1 MRTTPAVAS
10 VAAAIRKRVSGSCRI
25 SAARTIVKMVAVW
38 FNTAAIDACAY
49 FRPPSQSIIWTY
61 AASAHHSFAMFD
73 RSIEK
78 VVTGSVVRWAFN
90 NPHSWLYVNVKNKDG
105 SETLWSFE
113 GSSPTQLLQR
123 GITGF
128 SFEPGSTITI
138 QFCPLKDGRP
148 GGGIGW
154 VKLANG
160 TFVSPADGG
169 CNGSAE
175 AIERW
180 KVWLA
185 KGYTSSTEAQN
196 AK

>member
-1 MRTTPAVAS
+1 MKRILSLLSAALIAVLLTAAVA
-10 VAAAIRKRVSGSCRI
+10 G
-25 SAARTIVKMVAVW
+25 
-38 FNTAAIDACAY
+38 
-49 FRPPSQSIIWTY
+49 
-61 AASAHHSFAMFD
+61 AHHSFAMFD
-73 RSIEK
+73 KSVEK
-78 VVTGSVVRWAFN
+78 VVTGKVVRWAFN
-90 NPHSWLYVNVKNKDG
+90 NPHSWLYINVKNKDG

-123 GITGF
+123 GINGF
-128 SFEPGSTITI
+128 TFQPNSTITV

-154 VKLANG
+154 VRLSDGK
-160 TFVSPADGG
+160 FISPADGG
-169 CNGSAE
+169 CNGSDE

-185 KGYTSSTEAQN
+185 KGYTSSTEAQQ

>member
-1 MRTTPAVAS
+1 MKRSFILSTAVFTVVLLTAS
-10 VAAAIRKRVSGSCRI
+10 FV
-25 SAARTIVKMVAVW
+25 
-38 FNTAAIDACAY
+38 
-49 FRPPSQSIIWTY
+49 
-61 AASAHHSFAMFD
+61 SAHHSFAMFD
-73 RSIEK
+73 KTVEK
-78 VVTGSVVRWAFN
+78 VATGKVVSWAFN
-90 NPHSWLYVNVKNKDG
+90 NPHSWLYIKVQNKDG
-105 SETLWSFE
+105 SETLWGFE

-123 GITGF
+123 GINGY
-128 SFEPGSTITI
+128 SFQPGSTVTV
-138 QFCPLKDGRP
+138 QYCPLKDGRP
-148 GGGIGW
+148 GGGLGW

-169 CNGSAE
+169 CNGGPD

>member
-1 MRTTPAVAS
+1 MKTIFSLLPAVLIALLS
-10 VAAAIRKRVSGSCRI
+10 
-25 SAARTIVKMVAVW
+25 SAP
-38 FNTAAIDACAY
+38 DAG
-49 FRPPSQSIIWTY
+49 
-61 AASAHHSFAMFD
+61 AHHSFAMFD

-78 VVTGSVVRWAFN
+78 VVTGTVVRWTFN
-90 NPHSWLYVNVKNKDG
+90 NPHSWLYLNIKNKDG

-123 GITGF
+123 GINGYT
-128 SFEPGSTITI
+128 FEPGSTILV

-154 VKLANG
+154 VRLANG
-160 TFVSPADGG
+160 NFISPADGG

-180 KVWLA
+180 KGWLA
-185 KGYTSSTEAQN
+185 KGYTSNIEAKN
-196 AK
+196 AH

>member
-1 MRTTPAVAS
+1 MKRIFGSLAAVLMTLLLTAS
-10 VAAAIRKRVSGSCRI
+10 LAI
-25 SAARTIVKMVAVW
+25 
-38 FNTAAIDACAY
+38 
-49 FRPPSQSIIWTY
+49 
-61 AASAHHSFAMFD
+61 AHHSFAMFD
-73 RSIEK
+73 KTVEK
-78 VVTGSVVRWAFN
+78 VVSGKVVRWAFN
-90 NPHSWLYVNVKNKDG
+90 NPHSWLYINVKNKDG

-123 GITGF
+123 GINGYT
-128 SFEPGSTITI
+128 FEPGSTIMV

-154 VKLANG
+154 VRLANG
-160 TFVSPADGG
+160 NFISPADGG

-185 KGYTSSTEAQN
+185 KGYTSSTEAQ
-196 AK
+196 KTQ

>member
-1 MRTTPAVAS
+1 MKRIFSLLTAVLITFLLMAS
-10 VAAAIRKRVSGSCRI
+10 
-25 SAARTIVKMVAVW
+25 
-38 FNTAAIDACAY
+38 FL
-49 FRPPSQSIIWTY
+49 
-61 AASAHHSFAMFD
+61 SAHHSFAMFD
-73 RSIEK
+73 KSIEK
-78 VVTGSVVRWAFN
+78 VATGKVVRWTFN

-105 SETLWSFE
+105 SETLWGFE

-123 GITGF
+123 GINGF
-128 SFEPGSTITI
+128 TFEPGSTITV

-154 VKLANG
+154 VKLPNG
-160 TFVSPADGG
+160 NFISPADGG

-180 KVWLA
+180 KAWLA

>member
-1 MRTTPAVAS
+1 MRKFFS
-10 VAAAIRKRVSGSCRI
+10 LLAAILITLLLMSSLV
-25 SAARTIVKMVAVW
+25 
-38 FNTAAIDACAY
+38 
-49 FRPPSQSIIWTY
+49 
-61 AASAHHSFAMFD
+61 SAHHSFAMFD
-73 RSIEK
+73 KTIEK
-78 VVTGSVVRWAFN
+78 VATGKVVRWTFN
-90 NPHSWLYVNVKNKDG
+90 NPHSWLYINVTNKDG

-123 GITGF
+123 GINGF
-128 SFEPGSTITI
+128 TFEPNSTITV
-138 QFCPLKDGRP
+138 QYCPMKDGRP
-148 GGGIGW
+148 AGGIGW

-160 TFVSPADGG
+160 NFVSPADGG

-185 KGYTSSTEAQN
+185 KGYTSSTEAQS

>member
-1 MRTTPAVAS
+1 MKRIFS
-10 VAAAIRKRVSGSCRI
+10 VSSIVFIALLLAGS
-25 SAARTIVKMVAVW
+25 VV
-38 FNTAAIDACAY
+38 
-49 FRPPSQSIIWTY
+49 
-61 AASAHHSFAMFD
+61 SAHHSFAMFD
-73 RSIEK
+73 KSIEK
-78 VVTGSVVRWAFN
+78 VTTGTVVRWAFN
-90 NPHSWLYVNVKNKDG
+90 NPHSWLYLNVKNKDG

-123 GITGF
+123 GINGST
-128 SFEPGSTITI
+128 FEPGSTITV

-154 VKLANG
+154 VRLANG

-180 KVWLA
+180 KVWLT
-185 KGYTSSTEAQN
+185 KGYTSNIEAQQ